1 MKDWPKIL
9 RDAPEAAL
17 TSEYKRR
24 IAAKRKTFGA
34 GYGGGRPRNPDRCAC
49 GKFTRATADKRGHR
63 CTTLLRDSDTTKR
76 KKGNQ

>member
-9 RDAPEAAL
+9 RAAPDAEL

-34 GYGGGRPRNPDRCAC
+34 GYNGGRPRSEDRCPC